1 MNKYAIRFMLYLCIF
16 VLFGLCIDLALDCA
30 DVLADKLTEKG
41 HVKLTIV
48 GIPVEKAES
57 EQEE

>member
-1 MNKYAIRFMLYLCIF
+1 MLYLCIF